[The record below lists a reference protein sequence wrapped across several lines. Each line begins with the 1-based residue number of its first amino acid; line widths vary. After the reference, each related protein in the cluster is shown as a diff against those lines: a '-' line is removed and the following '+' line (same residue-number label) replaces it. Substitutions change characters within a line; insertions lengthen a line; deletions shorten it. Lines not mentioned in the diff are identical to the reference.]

1 VKGKEKK
8 KKVVVEEEDEAA
20 REEDDVVIIDKDGK
34 MVEVIPIPESTPL
47 RSPYKQTARI
57 RIGPWDRPTGTLAP
71 RVLFSSPVDVGYYA
85 PAART
90 T

>member
-1 VKGKEKK
+1 MVRACAHTRLHSGNRCFHHRVKGKEKK

-47 RSPYKQTARI
+47 RSPYKQTTRI
-57 RIGPWDRPTGTLAP
+57 RIGP
-71 RVLFSSPVDVGYYA
+71 
-85 PAART
+85 
-90 T
+90 